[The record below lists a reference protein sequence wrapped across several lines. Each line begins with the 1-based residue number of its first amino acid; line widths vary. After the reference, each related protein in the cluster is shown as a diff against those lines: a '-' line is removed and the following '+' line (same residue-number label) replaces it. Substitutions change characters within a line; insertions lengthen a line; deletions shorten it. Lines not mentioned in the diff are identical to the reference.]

1 MQMNLQEVQVPALT
15 PERLSPL
22 IGPKRTERFHKF
34 ARAARDML
42 SGRAVVNVNS
52 TPTGGGVAEMLRT
65 LLAYARGVGVDTRW
79 FVINGD
85 PEFFAITK
93 RIHNHL
99 YGALGDGGALGYAE
113 HEYYEEVLRR
123 NAAELLTVVR
133 PGDIVLLHDPQ
144 VAGLAAD
151 FARAGATVV
160 WRCHVGSDT
169 ANEHVDEAWAF
180 LRPYLDDVD
189 AYVFSRAEFAPPWA
203 GGEHVFVIPPSIDPF
218 ATKNQAM
225 EPDEVDAVL
234 RYVGL
239 LAGDGPPPSTTFI
252 RADGSP
258 GRIDRHADVLQTGPP
273 PPPDAPLVVQVSRWD
288 RMKDMAGVMT
298 AFAEHVDAGGTAHLL
313 LAGPVVTGVA
323 DDPEGGT
330 VLEECTK
337 VWRGLNHAERTRVHL
352 ACVPMRDPDE
362 HAVIVNAIQRHAAV
376 VTQKSLAEGFGLT
389 VAEAMWKNKPIVAS
403 AVGGIVDQI
412 TSGENGLLVDDP
424 HDLAGFGQAVRR
436 LLDDRTYAAKLGANA
451 RERAVTEFLGDRH
464 LEQWAQL
471 FAQLEANK
479 S

>member
-1 MQMNLQEVQVPALT
+1 MKLQEVQVPALA

-42 SGRAVVNVNS
+42 SGRVVVNVNS
-52 TPTGGGVAEMLRT
+52 TPTGGGVAEMLRP
-65 LLAYARGVGVDTRW
+65 LLAYARGVGIDTRW

-85 PEFFAITK
+85 PDFFAITK

-99 YGALGDGGALGYAE
+99 YGALGDGGALGSAE
-113 HEYYEEVLRR
+113 HEQYEEVLRR

-133 PGDIVLLHDPQ
+133 PGDIVVLHDPQ
-144 VAGLAAD
+144 VAGLAGD
-151 FARAGATVV
+151 LARVGATVV

-169 ANEHVDEAWAF
+169 ANDHVDEAWAF
-180 LRPYLDDVD
+180 LRPYLDNVD
-189 AYVFSRAEFAPPWA
+189 AYVFSRGEFAPPWA
-203 GGEHVFVIPPSIDPF
+203 EAERVFVIPPSIDPF

-225 EPDEVDAVL
+225 APDEVDAVL

-239 LAGDGPPPSTTFI
+239 LGGDGPPPSTTFI

-298 AFAEHVDAGGTAHLL
+298 AFAEHVEAGGTAHLL

-337 VWRGLNHAERTRVHL
+337 VWRDLSHAERTRVHL

-362 HAVIVNAIQRHAAV
+362 HAVIVNAIQRHASV

-389 VAEAMWKNKPIVAS
+389 VAEAMWKSKPIVAS

-412 TSGENGLLVDDP
+412 ISGEDGLLIQDP
-424 HDLAGFGQAVRR
+424 HDLAGFGREVRR
-436 LLDDRTYAAKLGANA
+436 LLDDPAYAQQLGANA
-451 RERAVTEFLGDRH
+451 RKRAQEEFLGDRH

-471 FAQLEANK
+471 FTRLEETK
-479 S
+479 KE

>member
-1 MQMNLQEVQVPALT
+1 MKLQEVQVQALT

-22 IGPKRTERFHKF
+22 IGLERMERFHKF
-34 ARAARDML
+34 AQAARDML
-42 SGRAVVNVNS
+42 SGRVVINVNS

-85 PEFFAITK
+85 PDFFAITK

-99 YGALGDGGALGYAE
+99 YGALGDGGPLGRE
-113 HEYYEEVLRR
+113 ERRHYEEVLRA
-123 NAAELLTVVR
+123 NAEELLTVVR
-133 PGDIVLLHDPQ
+133 PRDIVLLHDPQ

-151 FARAGATVV
+151 LARVGATVV

-169 ANEHVDEAWAF
+169 ANQHVEAGWAF
-180 LRPYLDDVD
+180 LRPYVGNVD
-189 AYVFSRAEFAPPWA
+189 AYVFSRAAFAPPWA
-203 GGEHVFVIPPSIDPF
+203 EDQRVFVIPPSIDPF
-218 ATKNQAM
+218 ATKNEAM
-225 EPDEVDAVL
+225 EQHEVHAVL

-239 LAGDGPPPSTTFI
+239 LGGDGPPPTTTFV
-252 RADGSP
+252 RPDGSP

-298 AFAEHVDAGGTAHLL
+298 AFAEHIDARGPAHLL

-323 DDPEGGT
+323 DDPEGGA
-330 VLEECTK
+330 VLEECTR
-337 VWRGLNHAERTRVHL
+337 VWRGLSHAERSRVHL

-412 TSGENGLLVDDP
+412 ASGENGLLVGDP
-424 HDLAGFGQAVRR
+424 HDLAAFGQAVRH
-436 LLDDRTYAAKLGANA
+436 LLDDSAYAEKLGARA

-471 FAQLEANK
+471 FAQLETNQ
-479 S
+479 

>member
-1 MQMNLQEVQVPALT
+1 MKLQEVHVHALT

-22 IGPKRTERFHKF
+22 IGPDRTERFHKF
-34 ARAARDML
+34 AGAARDML
-42 SGRAVVNVNS
+42 SGRVVVNVNS

-85 PEFFAITK
+85 PHFFAITK
-93 RIHNHL
+93 RIHNRL
-99 YGALGDGGALGYAE
+99 YGALGDGGPLGEAE
-113 HEYYEEVLRR
+113 HMHYEDVLRS

-133 PGDIVLLHDPQ
+133 PRDIVLLHDPQ

-151 FARAGATVV
+151 LARAGATVV

-169 ANEHVDEAWAF
+169 ANDHVEEAWAF

-189 AYVFSRAEFAPPWA
+189 AYVFSRAEFAPPWTET
-203 GGEHVFVIPPSIDPF
+203 EHVFVIPPSIDPF

-225 EPDEVDAVL
+225 EPDEVEAVL

-239 LAGDGPPPSTTFI
+239 LGGDGPPPSTTFV
-252 RADGSP
+252 RPDGSP

-298 AFAEHVDAGGTAHLL
+298 AFAEHVDAAGEAHLL

-323 DDPEGGT
+323 DDPEGGA
-330 VLEECTK
+330 VLEECTT
-337 VWRGLNHAERTRVHL
+337 VWRGLSHAERTRVHL

-389 VAEAMWKNKPIVAS
+389 VAEAMWKSKPIVAS

-412 TSGENGLLVDDP
+412 ISGETGLLVDDP
-424 HDLAGFGQAVRR
+424 HDLAVFGQDVRR
-436 LLDDRTYAAKLGANA
+436 LLDDPGYATRLGSNA
-451 RERAVTEFLGDRH
+451 RKRAVAEFVGDRH